1 MMSAMQNMD
10 FLKALLTA
18 AAPSGFE
25 TRAARVWADEA
36 RGFSS
41 VRGDGFGNVYAGINP
56 DRGLSVMLC
65 GHLDE
70 IGLMVSHIGD
80 KGFVHVKGI
89 GGWDAQVLPGQR
101 VRLLAQGGDLIGVV
115 GRKPVHV
122 LEGDERDKAVKLE
135 NLWLDFGLDEA
146 AAKQQIRVGDVGV
159 LEQPVLE
166 LGGRIVSKA
175 LDNRLGAFIVLEA
188 LRALGAADCL
198 HAVTAVGA
206 AQEEIGSFGAGVSAF
221 ALEPR
226 LAIVVDVTHETSQ
239 PGVKESD
246 LGVTPFGSGANIS
259 VGAFT
264 HPKLNALMLEVA
276 AKYEIKLSVSAY
288 PSLTG
293 TDTDRLAIAKSG
305 IPCVLLSIPLRYM
318 HSPSEM
324 ADLGDMQAVIDL
336 IVQFCLALPSDFD
349 FSRM

>member
-1 MMSAMQNMD
+1 MILAMQNMD
-10 FLKALLTA
+10 FLKNLLTA

-25 TRAARVWADEA
+25 ARAARVWADEA

-41 VRGDGFGNVYAGINP
+41 VRGDGFGNVFASINP
-56 DRGLSVMLC
+56 DQGLSVMLC

-80 KGFVHVKGI
+80 KGFVHIKGI

-101 VRLLAQGGDLIGVV
+101 VRLLAKDGDLIGVV
-115 GRKPVHV
+115 GRKPIHV
-122 LEGDERDKAVKLE
+122 LEADEATKAVKLE
-135 NLWLDFGLDEA
+135 DIWLDFGLDEA
-146 AAKQQIRVGDVGV
+146 AAKQLIRVGDVGV

-166 LGGRIVSKA
+166 LGNRIVSKA
-175 LDNRLGAFIVLEA
+175 LDNRLGAFAVLEA
-188 LRALGAADCL
+188 LRRLSAADCL

-221 ALEPR
+221 ALEPT
-226 LAIVVDVTHETSQ
+226 LAIIVDVTHETAQ
-239 PGVKESD
+239 PGVKETD
-246 LGVTPFGSGANIS
+246 VGVTPFGSGANIS

-264 HPKLNALMLEVA
+264 HPKLNALVLEVA
-276 AKYEIKLSVSAY
+276 AQRNISVSITAY
-288 PSLTG
+288 PNLTF
-293 TDTDRLAIAKSG
+293 TDTDRLAIARSG

-324 ADLGDMQAVIDL
+324 AALSDVEAVIDL
-336 IVQFCLALPSDFD
+336 IVQFCLALPGDFD
-349 FSRM
+349 FSRL

>member
-1 MMSAMQNMD
+1 MSGMQNMD

-25 TRAARVWADEA
+25 SRAARVWADEA

-135 NLWLDFGLDEA
+135 DIWLDFGLDEA

-166 LGGRIVSKA
+166 LGERIVSKA

-188 LRALGAADCL
+188 LRALSAADCL

-259 VGAFT
+259 VGAFI
-264 HPKLNALMLEVA
+264 HPKLNALMLKVA
-276 AKYEIKLSVSAY
+276 AKHEIKVSISAY
-288 PSLTG
+288 PSVTG
-293 TDTDRLAIAKSG
+293 TDTDRLAITKTG
-305 IPCVLLSIPLRYM
+305 IPCVLVSIPLRYM

-324 ADLGDMQAVIDL
+324 ADLSDVQAVIDL
-336 IVQFCLALPSDFD
+336 IVQFCLALPDDFD

>member
-1 MMSAMQNMD
+1 MGAMQNMD

-41 VRGDGFGNVYAGINP
+41 VRGDDFGNVFAGINA
-56 DRGLSVMLC
+56 DRGFSVMLC

-101 VRLLAQGGDLIGVV
+101 VRLLARDGDLIGVF
-115 GRKPVHV
+115 GRKPAHL

-135 NLWLDFGLDEA
+135 DLWLDFGLDEA
-146 AAKQQIRVGDVGV
+146 AAKQLIRVGDVGV

-166 LGGRIVSKA
+166 LGNRIVSKA

-188 LRALGAADCL
+188 LRALSAADCL

-206 AQEEIGSFGAGVSAF
+206 AQEEIGSYGAGVAGF
-221 ALEPR
+221 ALEPK
-226 LAIVVDVTHETSQ
+226 LAIIVDVTHESLQ
-239 PGVKESD
+239 PGVKETD
-246 LGVTPFGSGANIS
+246 VGVTPFGSGANITF
-259 VGAFT
+259 GAFT
-264 HPKLNALMLEVA
+264 HPKLNALMLTVA
-276 AKYEIKLSVSAY
+276 ARHEIKVSLSAY
-288 PSLTG
+288 PQLTW
-293 TDTDRLAIAKSG
+293 TDADRVAIAKSG
-305 IPCVLLSIPLRYM
+305 IPCVVLSIPLRYM

-324 ADLGDMQAVIDL
+324 ADLSDVQAVIDL
-336 IVQFCLALPSDFD
+336 IVQFCLALPGDFD

>member
-1 MMSAMQNMD
+1 MSAMQNID

-18 AAPSGFE
+18 AGPSGFE
-25 TRAARVWADEA
+25 SRAARVWADEA

-41 VRGDGFGNVYAGINP
+41 VRGDGFGNVSAGINP
-56 DRGLSVMLC
+56 ERGLSVMLC

-70 IGLMVSHIGD
+70 IGLMVSHVGD

-89 GGWDAQVLPGQR
+89 GSWDAQILPGQR
-101 VRLLAQGGDLIGVV
+101 VRLLARDGNLIGVV
-115 GRKPVHV
+115 GRKPIHV
-122 LEGDERDKAVKLE
+122 LEADEREKAVKLE
-135 NLWLDFGLDEA
+135 EIWLDFGLDEE

-188 LRALGAADCL
+188 LRALSLADCL

-221 ALEPR
+221 ALSPT

-239 PGVKESD
+239 PGVKETD
-246 LGVTPFGSGANIS
+246 VGVTPFGSGANIS

-276 AKYEIKLSVSAY
+276 LKQQIKVSVSAY
-288 PSLTG
+288 PSLTY
-293 TDTDRLAIAKSG
+293 TDTDRLAIAKTG

-324 ADLGDMQAVIDL
+324 AQLSDVQAIIDL
-336 IVQFCLALPSDFD
+336 IVQFCLALPGDFD
-349 FSRM
+349 FTRM

>member
-1 MMSAMQNMD
+1 MQNMD
-10 FLKALLTA
+10 FLKKLLMA

-25 TRAARVWADEA
+25 SRAARVWADEA

-41 VRGDGFGNVYAGINP
+41 VRGDGFGNVFAGINP
-56 DRGLSVMLC
+56 DMGLSVMLC

-70 IGLMVSHIGD
+70 IGLMVSHVGD

-89 GGWDAQVLPGQR
+89 GSWDAQVLPGQR
-101 VRLLAQGGDLIGVV
+101 VRLLARDGDLIGVV
-115 GRKPVHV
+115 GRQPIHV
-122 LEGDERDKAVKLE
+122 LEADEREKSVKLE
-135 NLWLDFGLDEA
+135 NIWLDFGLDEA

-166 LGGRIVSKA
+166 LGDRIVSKA

-188 LRALGAADCL
+188 LRALSAASCL

-206 AQEEIGSFGAGVSAF
+206 AQEEIGSFGAGVAGF
-221 ALEPR
+221 ALSPT

-246 LGVTPFGSGANIS
+246 VGVTPFGSGANIS
-259 VGAFT
+259 LGAFT

-276 AKYEIKLSVSAY
+276 AQHQIKVSVSAY
-288 PSLTG
+288 PSLTA
-293 TDTDRLAIAKSG
+293 TDTDRLAIAKTG

-324 ADLGDMQAVIDL
+324 ADLADVRAVIDL
-336 IVQFCLALPSDFD
+336 IVQFCLALPGDFD
-349 FSRM
+349 FSRI